1 MKKVTDLK
9 IKIYSDGADKN
20 DILELN
26 KNPLIKGFT
35 TNPTLM
41 SKAGVKDYKSFAKEV
56 LSEIKDKDI
65 SFEVFADDLVEMEKQ
80 ALEIASWGKNV
91 YVKIPVINTKG
102 EFTGKLL
109 SSLSDKGVK
118 LNITAIYTQIQVRDV
133 LLHLQ
138 KDTPA
143 VISVFCGRMADS
155 GINPI
160 PIIQASKA
168 LCEMRPNTEL
178 LWASTREVWNVFE
191 ADSLGCEIITAP
203 KDVITKLSKVGKTAS
218 ELTLET
224 VKTFLEDS
232 KKAGFTI

>member
-56 LSEIKDKDI
+56 LAEIKDKDI
-65 SFEVFADDLVEMEKQ
+65 SFEVFADELVEMEKQ

-102 EFTGKLL
+102 EFTGSLL

-118 LNITAIYTQIQVRDV
+118 LNITAIYTQSQVRDV
-133 LLHLQ
+133 VLSLR

-155 GINPI
+155 GINPV
-160 PIIQASKA
+160 PVIQASKA
-168 LCEMRPNTEL
+168 LCDMRPNTEL

-203 KDVITKLSKVGKTAS
+203 RDVISKLAKVGKTAE

-232 KKAGFTI
+232 TKAGFTI